1 MISGNMDSGI
11 CPPEMQNF
19 THAKIDFFHDAGTC
33 ESWTLLKVTPYPD
46 SVSNRN
52 ELTGLLS

>member
-1 MISGNMDSGI
+1 MDSRI
-11 CPPEMQNF
+11 CPLEMQNF

-52 ELTGLLS
+52 ELTGLLR